1 MFMPIKFNTTI
12 ILTPNELNKNFEAT
26 IITKIKATLEN
37 SCSKHGYIKR
47 DSIKIIKRSPGYI
60 KEAHFNG
67 NIAYDL
73 NCIAEICNPAQD
85 SIIKCVVKAKNNL
98 GLLAIGKYEEM
109 AILEVIIPKIT
120 SGILSDVNIDN
131 INIGDEVNVIVCG
144 KKFTLYD
151 KMISIIG
158 RIIKDKVSDDI
169 SVIEEDEDDSP
180 SIDDEDADAA
190 MDEQDLYGADDLL
203 NGDDDLYDEEAAD
216 AEEDDEVDNVR
227 KIIIDEDGI
236 GSGSSSSGGGSG
248 GIGGGIGG
256 IGGGIGGSKTKGGEF
271 SMFENDDDVEEEDE
285 EEEEEEEDDDDDLDD
300 DLDDVE
306 DDVDEDLDFGG
317 DD

>member
-12 ILTPNELNKNFEAT
+12 ILTPNELNKNFENT
-26 IITKIKATLEN
+26 ILAKIKTTLEN
-37 SCSKHGYIKR
+37 SCSKHGYIKK

-60 KEAHFNG
+60 KESHFNG

-85 SIIKCVVKAKNNL
+85 SIVKCIVKAKNNL

-131 INIGDEVNVIVCG
+131 INIGDEINVVVCG

-158 RIIKDKVSDDI
+158 KIIKDKYNDDI
-169 SVIEEDEDDSP
+169 SVMEEDEDDTP
-180 SIDDEDADAA
+180 SIEDEEEDILSYVDDELIDDNDLS
-190 MDEQDLYGADDLL
+190 DE
-203 NGDDDLYDEEAAD
+203 DED
-216 AEEDDEVDNVR
+216 EDVDNVR
-227 KIIIDEDGI
+227 TIIIDDDIEEVK
-236 GSGSSSSGGGSG
+236 GGA
-248 GIGGGIGG
+248 
-256 IGGGIGGSKTKGGEF
+256 GEF
-271 SMFENDDDVEEEDE
+271 SVFENDDEEEFANDDE
-285 EEEEEEEDDDDDLDD
+285 YDDDDDENDD
-300 DLDDVE
+300 IE
-306 DDVDEDLDFGG
+306 GGGYMSGG
-317 DD
+317 DEY

>member
-1 MFMPIKFNTTI
+1 MSKLFMPIKFNTTI
-12 ILTPNELNKNFEAT
+12 ILTPNELNTHFENT
-26 IITKIKATLEN
+26 ILTKVKATLEN
-37 SCSKHGYIKR
+37 SCSKHGYIKK

-85 SIIKCVVKAKNNL
+85 SIVKCIVKAKNNL
-98 GLLAIGKYEEM
+98 GLLAIGKYEDM

-131 INIGDEVNVIVCG
+131 ISIGDEINVIVCG

-158 RIIKDKVSDDI
+158 RIIKDKVDDDI

-180 SIDDEDADAA
+180 SIE
-190 MDEQDLYGADDLL
+190 
-203 NGDDDLYDEEAAD
+203 DEEEDILAFED
-216 AEEDDEVDNVR
+216 DMLNDDNDVYEEEEEDDVDNIK
-227 KIIIDEDGI
+227 KIIIDEDGDNKI
-236 GSGSSSSGGGSG
+236 
-248 GIGGGIGG
+248 
-256 IGGGIGGSKTKGGEF
+256 KGGEF
-271 SMFENDDDVEEEDE
+271 SMFENDD
-285 EEEEEEEDDDDDLDD
+285 EEEEEDEDDELDLDD
-300 DLDDVE
+300 MDEVD
-306 DDVDEDLDFGG
+306 DDVDDDVDVDELDEYE
-317 DD
+317 

>member
-1 MFMPIKFNTTI
+1 MSKMFMPIKFNTTI
-12 ILTPNELNKNFEAT
+12 ILTPKELNKNFEAT

-203 NGDDDLYDEEAAD
+203 NGDDDLYDDAE

-227 KIIIDEDGI
+227 KIIIDEDGV
-236 GSGSSSSGGGSG
+236 GSGGSG
-248 GIGGGIGG
+248 GIGGGSGGG
-256 IGGGIGGSKTKGGEF
+256 IGGGIGGGSKTKGGEF
-271 SMFENDDDVEEEDE
+271 SMFENDDDDVEED

-300 DLDDVE
+300 DLDDV
-306 DDVDEDLDFGG
+306 DEDLDFGG

>member
-1 MFMPIKFNTTI
+1 MSKMFMPIKFNTTI

-203 NGDDDLYDEEAAD
+203 NGDDDLYDDAEAAE

-227 KIIIDEDGI
+227 KIIIDEDGV
-236 GSGSSSSGGGSG
+236 GSSSGGG
-248 GIGGGIGG
+248 GIGGGSGG
-256 IGGGIGGSKTKGGEF
+256 GGGIGGSKTKGGEF
-271 SMFENDDDVEEEDE
+271 SMFENDDDDDVEEEDE
-285 EEEEEEEDDDDDLDD
+285 EEEEEDDDDLDD
-300 DLDDVE
+300 DLDDVD

>member
-1 MFMPIKFNTTI
+1 MIYSYRLKTFIENRMSKMFMPIKFNTTI
-12 ILTPNELNKNFEAT
+12 ILTPSELNKNFEET

-85 SIIKCVVKAKNNL
+85 SIIKCIVKAKNNL

-158 RIIKDKVSDDI
+158 RVIKDKISDDI
-169 SVIEEDEDDSP
+169 SVIEEIEDDSP
-180 SIDDEDADAA
+180 SIDDEDAD
-190 MDEQDLYGADDLL
+190 ERDLYGADDVL
-203 NGDDDLYDEEAAD
+203 NDDDELYDD
-216 AEEDDEVDNVR
+216 AEEEEDEVVNIK
-227 KIIIDEDGI
+227 KIIIDEDREDKI
-236 GSGSSSSGGGSG
+236 
-248 GIGGGIGG
+248 
-256 IGGGIGGSKTKGGEF
+256 KGGEF
-271 SMFENDDDVEEEDE
+271 SMFENDDDVEEEDASAE
-285 EEEEEEEDDDDDLDD
+285 EEELDEDDDM
-300 DLDDVE
+300 DDVE
-306 DDVDEDLDFGG
+306 DDADEDLDFGG
-317 DD
+317 DEYD